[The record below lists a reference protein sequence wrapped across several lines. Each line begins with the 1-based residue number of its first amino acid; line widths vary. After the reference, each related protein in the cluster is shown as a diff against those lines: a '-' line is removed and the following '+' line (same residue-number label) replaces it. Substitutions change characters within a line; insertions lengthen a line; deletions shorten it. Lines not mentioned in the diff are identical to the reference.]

1 MWGAERVT
9 GTFTDRKRKAGA
21 RDAVA
26 LLTASS
32 MDDHD
37 LVESLIDGLGD
48 RLPIVTCSIV
58 GLVSGLLESLDD
70 EDPGVTEH
78 WLAAI
83 GNGVEA
89 MPEGDE

>member
-1 MWGAERVT
+1 MTA
-9 GTFTDRKRKAGA
+9 TFTESERKDAT

-26 LLTASS
+26 ILTASS
-32 MDDHD
+32 MDDHG
-37 LVESLIDGLGD
+37 LVESLIFALGD
-48 RLPIVTCSIV
+48 RLPMVTCSIV

-83 GNGVEA
+83 GQGVEA
-89 MPEGDE
+89 MPEGGA